1 MSKHL
6 TKRQAGVYLYI
17 YDYIQENHYPPTVRE
32 IADAF
37 QISSTN
43 GVVEHLKALGRKGF
57 IEKDSFK
64 SRAIRPLVAREKA
77 VMILDGIIPNEV
89 PTPAKP
95 PRPARRPAQTYAPA
109 QLPSAPRPQMRLLG
123 NIACGSPI
131 YAEENFDNTI
141 EIDPNL
147 YSRGGEE
154 CYALRVRGTSMIGDG
169 IRPGDIVVVRPQ
181 KTAEDGELIAA
192 MIDGSATVKRY
203 EKRKGL
209 IYLVPSNPDMEPIV
223 IHPEDNADF
232 QILGS
237 IRGVLRIYQ

>member
-1 MSKHL
+1 MLK
-6 TKRQAGVYLYI
+6 TAIK
-17 YDYIQENHYPPTVRE
+17 
-32 IADAF
+32 DA
-37 QISSTN
+37 
-43 GVVEHLKALGRKGF
+43 
-57 IEKDSFK
+57 
-64 SRAIRPLVAREKA
+64 
-77 VMILDGIIPNEV
+77 ILDGIIPNEV

-141 EIDPNL
+141 ELDPHL
-147 YSRGGEE
+147 FSRGGEE

-169 IRPGDIVVVRPQ
+169 IMPGDIVVVRPQ